1 MEAGRFKVLHPLY
14 PTWFV
19 SNRIATLGAASDTS
33 LNFRFRRNCQHPRA
47 GDGTT
52 LFVTLWEFEVKSG
65 SEELFER
72 TYGPDGAWAQLA
84 LRSKELIRRDAQY
97 RGTRLL
103 RDVGAARVYV
113 TTTDSWESRKAY
125 EEFRE
130 KFAAEYAELD
140 RICEGLTAG
149 EKHLSEYET

>member
-1 MEAGRFKVLHPLY
+1 M
-14 PTWFV
+14 
-19 SNRIATLGAASDTS
+19 
-33 LNFRFRRNCQHPRA
+33 
-47 GDGTT
+47 
-52 LFVTLWEFEVKSG
+52 FVTLWEFEVKSG

-72 TYGPDGAWAQLA
+72 TYGPDGAWAQLF
-84 LRSKELIRRDAQY
+84 RRDAQY

-113 TTTDSWESRKAY
+113 TTDSWESRKAY

>member
-1 MEAGRFKVLHPLY
+1 LARQ
-14 PTWFV
+14 
-19 SNRIATLGAASDTS
+19 RIFPND
-33 LNFRFRRNCQHPRA
+33 FWFRRNGQHPRA

-72 TYGPDGAWAQLA
+72 TYGADGEWTRLFQ
-84 LRSKELIRRDAQY
+84 RDARY

-103 RDVGAARVYV
+103 RDVGAPRVYV
-113 TTTDSWESRKAY
+113 TMDSWESRAAY

-130 KFAAEYAELD
+130 KLAAEYEELD
-140 RICEGLTAG
+140 AKCDEFTVNERIIG
-149 EKHLSEYET
+149 EHE

>member
-1 MEAGRFKVLHPLY
+1 
-14 PTWFV
+14 
-19 SNRIATLGAASDTS
+19 
-33 LNFRFRRNCQHPRA
+33 
-47 GDGTT
+47 

-72 TYGPDGAWAQLA
+72 TYGPDGAWAQLF
-84 LRSKELIRRDAQY
+84 RRDARY

-113 TTTDSWESRKAY
+113 AADSWESRKAY

-130 KFAAEYAELD
+130 KFAAEYAESD
-140 RICEGLTAG
+140 RICGGLTVG
-149 EKHLSEYET
+149 EKADKLPGHLYSITLCTVIPYMLRFITVARATAQ

>member
-1 MEAGRFKVLHPLY
+1 
-14 PTWFV
+14 
-19 SNRIATLGAASDTS
+19 
-33 LNFRFRRNCQHPRA
+33 A

-72 TYGPDGAWAQLA
+72 TYGPDGQWAGLF
-84 LRSKELIRRDAQY
+84 RRDAGY
-97 RGTRLL
+97 LGTRLL

-113 TTTDSWESRKAY
+113 TMDTWESREAY

-130 KFAAEYAELD
+130 KLAAIALDEADPVTAREYAA
-140 RICEGLTAG
+140 RCHTAI
-149 EKHLSEYET
+149 LR